1 VTEWGVHRRAFHKA
15 KAEAWWLEATD
26 QAAVRAAEDLADRLD
41 SLRKPTIKGLIG
53 DIEPDSL
60 DHWRASAVH
69 SRFLQA
75 LEALQMTPGTWPASP
90 TVADNDL
97 IAALAATMTGE

>member
-1 VTEWGVHRRAFHKA
+1 MRAGWGVHRRAFHQA
-15 KAEAWWLEATD
+15 TASGWWLEPRD

-41 SLRKPTIKGLIG
+41 SLRRRSKGLQG

-69 SRFLQA
+69 SRFLQG
-75 LEALQMTPGTWPASP
+75 LEALQMTPGTRPA
-90 TVADNDL
+90 TVTEADNDL

>member
-1 VTEWGVHRRAFHKA
+1 MSPWGVHRRAFHQA
-15 KAEAWWLEATD
+15 KQSAWWLEDTD

-41 SLRKPTIKGLIG
+41 SLRRRSKGLTG

-75 LEALQMTPGTWPASP
+75 LEALQMTPGTRPESV
-90 TVADNDL
+90 TEADNDL
-97 IAALAATMTGE
+97 IAALAETMKGG